1 MNKKTILLEVIIMA
15 RGKRTSKVELLTK
28 KLVEIDKKIEDKKAT
43 IEALE
48 ETKKQLETELKEAK
62 LEELSTLLDSKGWT
76 VDQVVAL
83 VESQKGEEQE

>member
-1 MNKKTILLEVIIMA
+1 MA
-15 RGKRTSKVELLTK
+15 RGKKATKVELLTK

-62 LEELSTLLDSKGWT
+62 LEELSTLLDAKGWT

-83 VESQKGEEQE
+83 VENQESEGQD

>member
-1 MNKKTILLEVIIMA
+1 MA
-15 RGKRTSKVELLTK
+15 RGKKATKVELLTK

-83 VESQKGEEQE
+83 VEKQEGEGQE

>member
-1 MNKKTILLEVIIMA
+1 MA
-15 RGKRTSKVELLTK
+15 RGKKATKVELLTK

-83 VESQKGEEQE
+83 VENQEGEGQE

>member
-1 MNKKTILLEVIIMA
+1 MA
-15 RGKRTSKVELLTK
+15 RGKKATRTELLTK
-28 KLVEIDKKIEDKKAT
+28 KLKEVDKKIEDKKAT

-83 VESQKGEEQE
+83 VENQEGEGQE

>member
-1 MNKKTILLEVIIMA
+1 MA

-62 LEELSTLLDSKGWT
+62 LEELSTILDSKGWT

-83 VESQKGEEQE
+83 VKRQEGEEQE

>member
-1 MNKKTILLEVIIMA
+1 MA
-15 RGKRTSKVELLTK
+15 RGKKATKVELLTK

-62 LEELSTLLDSKGWT
+62 LEEFSTLLDSKGWT
-76 VDQVVAL
+76 VDEVKAI
-83 VESQKGEEQE
+83 VENQPEKDEGQD